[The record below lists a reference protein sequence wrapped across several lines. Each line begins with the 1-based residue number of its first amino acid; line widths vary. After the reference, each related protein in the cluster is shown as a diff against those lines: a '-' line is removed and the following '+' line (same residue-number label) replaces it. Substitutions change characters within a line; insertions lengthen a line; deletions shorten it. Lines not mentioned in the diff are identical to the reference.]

1 MSTDPRPEWNLRR
14 FSGRPTPATMSALG
28 QLAAAAEEAD
38 GNPPFNDQTWSA
50 LRSGDDAAAISGHIA
65 LLSAGPEHDDDE
77 IIGAAIITRG
87 PGQPSVLEL
96 VVRPEERGH
105 GVGGQLAAAVAEA
118 NGDEELTAWSHGDS
132 EAAASLAALHGYAPA
147 RQLWRLRAK
156 STAWPAPTL
165 PEGVRLRAFEPDA
178 DEEAW
183 LALNAAAFA
192 HHPEQGALTLADLR
206 ERERSP
212 WFDPAGFLLAED
224 ADGTLL
230 GFHWTKVHPAS
241 TDARGAQ
248 HPAVGEVYVVGISPA
263 AQGRGLGR
271 AVTLAGLRYL
281 ADAGLGSVMLYVD
294 ADNEAAVRLYRSLGF
309 ERWDGDVMYAKPRPD
324 VEP

>member
-1 MSTDPRPEWNLRR
+1 MSTESRPEWNLRR
-14 FSGRPTPATMSALG
+14 FTGRPTPATIAALG

-65 LLSAGPEHDDDE
+65 VLSAGPEHDDDE

-87 PGQPSVLEL
+87 PGQPAVLEL

-105 GVGGQLAAAVAEA
+105 GVGAELAAAVGEA
-118 NGDEELTAWSHGDS
+118 AGEEELTAWSHGDS
-132 EAAASLAALHGYAPA
+132 EAAASLASRHGYAPA
-147 RQLWRLRAK
+147 RQLWRMRAK
-156 STAWPAPTL
+156 STPWPT
-165 PEGVRLRAFEPDA
+165 PELGDGVRLRPFVPGT

-192 HHPEQGALTLADLR
+192 HHPEQGSLTLADLL
-206 ERERSP
+206 ERERSE

-224 ADGTLL
+224 AGGTLL
-230 GFHWTKVHPAS
+230 GFHWTKVHPAT
-241 TDARGAQ
+241 TDSRGGA
-248 HPAVGEVYVVGISPA
+248 HPAVGEVYVVGISPD

-271 AVTLAGLRYL
+271 ALTLAGLRHL

-294 ADNEAAVRLYRSLGF
+294 ADNEPAVRLYRSLGF
-309 ERWDGDVMYAKPRPD
+309 ERWDGDVMYAKARHD
-324 VEP
+324 VER